1 MTNYIF
7 HRDSKWWTF
16 EGELPVKPDPE
27 RYLLKHTYEFD
38 LKTYNIAISDL
49 MDSAVEVVNIKDF
62 TWPPDFDKQCV
73 EHNGTKFYQ
82 WPGTVEKN
90 QGPTFNGTHGF
101 HKEVAHLVLPKQE
114 KMKTERF
121 NKPTSDQILEFAIV
135 FNDGKVEREKLADML
150 GLCTMII
157 DRLYDN
163 GDILIKSQ
171 QEIKDETP

>member
-16 EGELPVKPDPE
+16 EGELHVKPDPE

-82 WPGTVEKN
+82 WPGTFERKKVPK
-90 QGPTFNGTHGF
+90 FNDDTDENYYQ
-101 HKEVAHLVLPKQE
+101 EVAHLVLPKEENMKGYNEFDQE
-114 KMKTERF
+114 QRGW
-121 NKPTSDQILEFAIV
+121 KP
-135 FNDGKVEREKLADML
+135 K
-150 GLCTMII
+150 
-157 DRLYDN
+157 
-163 GDILIKSQ
+163 
-171 QEIKDETP
+171 